1 MPQVSTAQSPDR
13 HGVDVDP
20 SQWPTGRLLSAAAR
34 RMENGWNAYLAG
46 WNLNHAS
53 LPALAILMAGPL
65 SQRELAAALGVTEQT
80 TSRIVAG
87 LERHGYVTRER
98 HTDDRR
104 VRLLAATPTGRRV
117 MQELDD
123 AGSVDSIVRHEL
135 SPDDEA
141 RLREL
146 LLRFL

>member
-1 MPQVSTAQSPDR
+1 MPRVSTAQPPDR

-34 RMENGWNAYLAG
+34 RMEHGWNSYLAR
-46 WNLNHAS
+46 WHLNHAS

-65 SQRELAAALGVTEQT
+65 SQRDLAAALGVTEQT

-87 LERHGYVTRER
+87 LERHGYVTRQP
-98 HTDDRR
+98 HPDDRR
-104 VRLLAATPTGRRV
+104 VRLLAASPTGMRV
-117 MQELDD
+117 MQELDQ
-123 AGSVDSIVRHEL
+123 AGSIDSIVRHEL